1 MNNSKFLLFNN
12 IYIKKY
18 QILKKKSKI
27 IILLFILY
35 FIEYKKIINNN
46 NEIIFNNSS
55 NYTIY
60 DAAKKSIEFLIMSSK
75 GILFSNISLKTNKNP
90 KVSVVV
96 PAYNIQKYIKQTIR
110 SIQNQEMEELD
121 IVIVN
126 DFSTDNTSKIIEEI
140 RKEDKRIKVLNNK
153 KNMGVLYSRCI
164 GTLTSKGNYIFPLED
179 DMFLNKD
186 IINKIYNLAKEKKND
201 IVVFNAIMVHQF
213 GNILQLKNLIPV
225 RGYIEKNI
233 IIHQPK
239 LSNNA
244 SIVIWSQCIRA
255 SIYKKAINI
264 YGKRKYSIYMIYY
277 EDAIMNHIIYQIAES
292 SAHIQDYGILYLS
305 KKDSISN
312 TIIERERDIYIM
324 KYIEVMLDFSRNTF
338 ELRNKIVN
346 KIIYFFK
353 EGNFEIYYLKDI
365 KFKKELNLLL
375 RKIFSSKFLSFK
387 NKRKIRKNISIKF
400 LYYSN

>member
-400 LYYSN
+400 LDYSN

>member
-1 MNNSKFLLFNN
+1 
-12 IYIKKY
+12 
-18 QILKKKSKI
+18 
-27 IILLFILY
+27 
-35 FIEYKKIINNN
+35 
-46 NEIIFNNSS
+46 
-55 NYTIY
+55 
-60 DAAKKSIEFLIMSSK
+60 MSSK

>member
-12 IYIKKY
+12 ICIKKY

-400 LYYSN
+400 LDYSN